1 MALTP
6 TGYLRKMY
14 ELQGYLEDVGKKFNL
29 TDEDMR
35 LIFKKDKNYLKI
47 INDNMDKKLG
57 RKRISITTQNL
68 IDYHNKKENEKWVKK
83 KEQLN

>member
-6 TGYLRKMY
+6 RGYLKKMY

-29 TDEDMR
+29 KSEDMR
-35 LIFKKDKNYLKI
+35 LIFKKDKKYLKI

-57 RKRISITTQNL
+57 RKRVSITTQNL
-68 IDYHNKKENEKWVKK
+68 IDYHKTKEVVNV
-83 KEQLN
+83 

>member
-57 RKRISITTQNL
+57 RKRISMTTQNL
-68 IDYHNKKENEKWVKK
+68 IDYHNKKENEKWVK
-83 KEQLN
+83 

>member
-57 RKRISITTQNL
+57 RKRISMKDQNL
-68 IDYHNKKENEKWVKK
+68 IDYHNKKENEK
-83 KEQLN
+83 